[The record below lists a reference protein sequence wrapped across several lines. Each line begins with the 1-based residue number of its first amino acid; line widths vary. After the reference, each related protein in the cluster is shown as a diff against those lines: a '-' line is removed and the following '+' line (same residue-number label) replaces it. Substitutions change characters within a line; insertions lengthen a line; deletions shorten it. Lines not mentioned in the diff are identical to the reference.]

1 MRYVRFVR
9 ELSRTGWAR
18 DTCAMSAL
26 RVGLALAAA
35 CACTALGGAHSRA
48 ASEEVAGR
56 VAWSFQTDD
65 GESHA
70 LVATLNGSSRW
81 SLGHGRVHAW
91 SPDGR
96 QLLVET
102 DTAITVVDV
111 TTRSRRTLLPLDY
124 GSVEAAFWSSDG
136 SQVLVEVELYA
147 GCGPRRFLLAADGTS
162 RQRLRLPVAGYL
174 LDWPPEAQ
182 RVLVL
187 AAKRECSDRYTMPFG
202 AGEPPPPGALVS
214 LALDGSNR
222 VVLARNVAHAGNA
235 ASRMTP
241 ALRCPPPSGR
251 IAIDWRV
258 VACCL
263 HRESTVFT
271 AMSTAGRRGVSAHRA
286 AGSIVES
293 PTRHREQ
300 SRRSPRSV
308 FAVRGAESICRLA
321 SRT

>member
-1 MRYVRFVR
+1 
-9 ELSRTGWAR
+9 
-18 DTCAMSAL
+18 
-26 RVGLALAAA
+26 
-35 CACTALGGAHSRA
+35 
-48 ASEEVAGR
+48 
-56 VAWSFQTDD
+56 
-65 GESHA
+65 
-70 LVATLNGSSRW
+70 
-81 SLGHGRVHAW
+81 
-91 SPDGR
+91 
-96 QLLVET
+96 VET

-235 ASRMTP
+235 AIASAAWSPDAKTVASTRCRHLPGNQISCSLWKTRAGAKSQLLIPEGAVTVGDAEVFWTAEGEIVSGLVSYRSGQSGAVVAVDPATRRVRRVVDGVDYPWILSVSSDSRRV
-241 ALRCPPPSGR
+241 AFLDSGR
-251 IAIDWRV
+251 LV
-258 VACCL
+258 VADL
-263 HRESTVFT
+263 RS
-271 AMSTAGRRGVSAHRA
+271 
-286 AGSIVES
+286 
-293 PTRHREQ
+293 
-300 SRRSPRSV
+300 SRRSQYQAPKMPPLTESQTI
-308 FAVRGAESICRLA
+308 AVWLR
-321 SRT
+321 